1 MNLLVDVGNSRLKWA
16 QAGEKVW
23 ETAAAPL
30 GDQSENSMLD
40 RLWLTMPIP
49 QRVVVASVNEDWT
62 TRVLDSWLRERW
74 SLAAYVVRPQR
85 ELLGVRNHYHD
96 PTTLGADRW
105 VALIAAH
112 HFTDG
117 PVCVVDCGTAVT
129 VDALSAEGDFLG
141 GVILP
146 GLQLLRTGL
155 VQATKG
161 IRTTNGDAATCLA
174 RSTAD
179 AVAAGTL
186 FGLAGAVERVLA
198 EHRQALGPEMKALLT
213 GADASRVLSKLR
225 VGGPVTEVPDL
236 VLRGL
241 ALIAEEEL

>member
-16 QAGEKVW
+16 QAGAKLW

-40 RLWLTMPIP
+40 RLWLAMPTP

-62 TRVLDSWLRERW
+62 SRVLDSWLRERW
-74 SLAAYVVRPQR
+74 SLRAHVVRPQR

-105 VALIAAH
+105 VALLAAH
-112 HFTDG
+112 RLTAG
-117 PVCVVDCGTAVT
+117 PVCVIDCGTAVT
-129 VDALSAEGDFLG
+129 IDALSAEGDFLG

-146 GLQLLRTGL
+146 GLHLLRTSL
-155 VQATKG
+155 VQGTKS
-161 IRTTNGDAATCLA
+161 IRTSDGDAATCLA
-174 RSTAD
+174 LSTAD

-198 EHRQALGPEMKALLT
+198 EHREALGSEMSTLIT
-213 GADASRVLSKLR
+213 GADASLVLSRLHA
-225 VGGPVTEVPDL
+225 GGPVAELPDL

-241 ALIAEEEL
+241 ALIAEEAL

>member
-16 QAGEKVW
+16 RAGTELW

-30 GDQSENSMLD
+30 GDEVEDSVLD
-40 RLWLTMPIP
+40 RLWLAMPAP

-62 TRVLDSWLRERW
+62 SRVLDSWLRERW
-74 SLAAYVVRPQR
+74 SLRAHVVRPQR
-85 ELLGVRNHYHD
+85 ELLGVRNHYRD
-96 PTTLGADRW
+96 PATLGADRW

-112 HFTDG
+112 HLTAG
-117 PVCVVDCGTAVT
+117 PVCVIDCGTAVT
-129 VDALSAEGDFLG
+129 IDALSADGDFLG

-146 GLQLLRTGL
+146 GLHLLRASL
-155 VQATKG
+155 VQGTKS
-161 IRTTNGDAATCLA
+161 IRTGDGDATTCLA

-198 EHRQALGPEMKALLT
+198 EHRQALGSEMSTLIT
-213 GADASRVLSKLR
+213 GAEAGVVLPRLR
-225 VGGPVTEVPDL
+225 AGGPIAEIPDL

-241 ALIAEEEL
+241 AMIAENAL

>member
-16 QAGEKVW
+16 RAGAELW

-30 GDQSENSMLD
+30 GDQVEDSMLD
-40 RLWLTMPIP
+40 RLWLTMPAP

-62 TRVLDSWLRERW
+62 SRVLDSWLRERW
-74 SLAAYVVRPQR
+74 SLRAHTVQPQR

-96 PTTLGADRW
+96 PATLGADRW

-112 HFTDG
+112 HLTAG
-117 PVCVVDCGTAVT
+117 PVCIVDCGTAVT
-129 VDALSAEGDFLG
+129 IDALSADGDFLG

-146 GLQLLRTGL
+146 GLQLLRTSL
-155 VQATKG
+155 VQGTKS
-161 IRTTNGDAATCLA
+161 IRTTDGDAATCLA

-179 AVAAGTL
+179 AVAAGAL

-198 EHRQALGPEMKALLT
+198 EHRQALGPEMTTLIT
-213 GADASRVLSKLR
+213 GADASLVLSRLR
-225 VGGPVTEVPDL
+225 AGGPVAEMPDL

-241 ALIAEEEL
+241 ALIAEKAL

>member
-16 QAGEKVW
+16 RAGAGLW
-23 ETAAAPL
+23 ETAAVPL
-30 GDQSENSMLD
+30 NDQVEDSMLD
-40 RLWLTMPIP
+40 RLWLGMPAP
-49 QRVVVASVNEDWT
+49 QTVVVASVNDDWT
-62 TRVLDSWLRERW
+62 SKVLERWLRQRW
-74 SLAAYVVRPQR
+74 SRRAHVVRPQR

-96 PTTLGADRW
+96 PVTLGADRW

-112 HFTDG
+112 RFTDG
-117 PVCVVDCGTAVT
+117 PVCVIDCGTAVT
-129 VDALSAEGDFLG
+129 IDALSAEGDFLG
-141 GVILP
+141 GVIFP
-146 GLQLLRTGL
+146 GLHLLRTSL

-161 IRTTNGDAATCLA
+161 IRTHDGDAATCLG

-198 EHRQALGPEMKALLT
+198 EHRHALGAEVRTLIT
-213 GADASRVLSKLR
+213 GADASLVLSRLSTGR
-225 VGGPVTEVPDL
+225 AVTEVPDL

-241 ALIAEEEL
+241 ALIAEEAL

>member
-16 QAGEKVW
+16 RAGTELW

-30 GDQSENSMLD
+30 GDEVEDSVLD
-40 RLWLTMPIP
+40 RLWLAMPAP

-62 TRVLDSWLRERW
+62 SRVLDSWLRERW
-74 SLAAYVVRPQR
+74 SLRAHVVRPQR
-85 ELLGVRNHYHD
+85 ELLGVRNHYRD
-96 PTTLGADRW
+96 PATLGADRW

-112 HFTDG
+112 HLTAG
-117 PVCVVDCGTAVT
+117 PVCVIDCGTAVT
-129 VDALSAEGDFLG
+129 IDALSADGDFLG

-146 GLQLLRTGL
+146 GLHLLRASL
-155 VQATKG
+155 VQGTKS
-161 IRTTNGDAATCLA
+161 IRTGDGDATTCLA

-198 EHRQALGPEMKALLT
+198 EHRQALGSEMSTLIT
-213 GADASRVLSKLR
+213 GAEAGVVLPRLR
-225 VGGPVTEVPDL
+225 AGGPIAEIPDL

-241 ALIAEEEL
+241 AMIAEKAL

>member
-16 QAGEKVW
+16 QAGAALW

-30 GDQSENSMLD
+30 GDQDEDSMLD
-40 RLWLTMPIP
+40 QLWLTMPVP
-49 QRVVVASVNEDWT
+49 QRVVVASVNEGWT
-62 TRVLDSWLRERW
+62 ARVLQSWLQKRW
-74 SLAAYVVRPQR
+74 SLRAQVVRAQR

-96 PTTLGADRW
+96 PATLGADRW

-112 HFTDG
+112 HLTDG

-129 VDALSAEGDFLG
+129 LDALSAEGDFLG

-146 GLQLLRTGL
+146 GLHLLRTSL

-161 IRTTNGDAATCLA
+161 IRTTDGDAATCLA
-174 RSTAD
+174 RSTGD

-186 FGLAGAVERVLA
+186 FGLVGAVERVLA
-198 EHRQALGPEMKALLT
+198 EHRRALGPEMRALLT
-213 GADASRVLSKLR
+213 GADARRVLSKLR
-225 VGGPVTEVPDL
+225 AGGPVTEVPDL

-241 ALIAEEEL
+241 ALIPEEEL